1 MQIEHL
7 HSGEML
13 TGNDIDATANRERMR
28 QRRLKRSAV
37 PADPDLRL
45 AGVPPG
51 DEQQIRLGIPGWLMG
66 NPEIVIAVGLILI
79 LGTVI
84 FIPFLT
90 AGRSPHTL
98 LRPSDSNVRLDDVVG
113 ADQTKRE
120 AIDSMNLF
128 LASETFER
136 EMGGNARRG
145 VLFEGLPGTGKTH
158 LAKAMAAEAGVPF
171 LFVSASEFQS
181 MYYGQTNKKIR
192 SFFKALRKAA
202 RDEGGAIGYI
212 EEFDAIGGSRS
223 GMNSGSMREGIVGV
237 VNELLVQMQS
247 FDLPTGSQKFKAWW
261 IDWINGFLPDARR
274 KPRPTRTAANVLIV
288 ASTNRA
294 ADLDPALHATRPL
307 RPGHHVQPAGALRP
321 RGDRRVLPRQEEPRR
336 RGHGGTGR
344 RPHAGYTPV
353 RIEKLL
359 DEALIIALRY
369 HRTSMTVSDV
379 LQAQLVTEVGIAQE
393 MGYHPDE
400 RRRIA
405 IHEAGHALTAVLTR
419 RDVKVASILRRSS
432 ALGLVAHGDSEERF
446 LKTPTEAR
454 DLITVAL
461 AGRAAEQQE
470 YGEASSGIS
479 SDLAAATTIAS
490 QLVGQL
496 GNGPGLLSL
505 EAASMP
511 TAANLVA
518 KVLSDEPSR
527 QAAEEMMAEGAERAA
542 WMVSTLPAGA
552 LRHRRRTVRE
562 RRARRRHD
570 QGHRRGRTPTSPS
583 AAARSASSRARWS
596 GRPEA
601 RPRHMSRP

>member
-1 MQIEHL
+1 MEMARL
-7 HSGEML
+7 SSGEML
-13 TGNDIDATANRERMR
+13 SGKDIDANANRERTR
-28 QRRLKRSAV
+28 QKRLKKWLVFLGIVFAY
-37 PADPDLRL
+37 LFWRL
-45 AGVPPG
+45 INDNP
-51 DEQQIRLGIPGWLMG
+51 IRLGVPGWLTG
-66 NPEIVIAVGLILI
+66 NPEIIIALGLILI

-98 LRPSDSNVRLDDVVG
+98 LRASDSNVRLDDVVG

-128 LASETFER
+128 LASETFQK
-136 EMGGNARRG
+136 EMGGNARKG
-145 VLFEGLPGTGKTH
+145 VLFEGPPGTGKTY

-212 EEFDAIGGSRS
+212 EEFDAIGGARS
-223 GMNSGSMREGIVGV
+223 GMNTGSQREGIVGV

-247 FDLPTGSQKFKAWW
+247 FDLPTGRQKFKTWW
-261 IDWINGFLPDARR
+261 IDWFNGFLPADRR
-274 KPRPTRTAANVLIV
+274 RPRPKRTEANILIV
-288 ASTNRA
+288 AATNRA
-294 ADLDPALHATRPL
+294 ADLDPALL
-307 RPGHHVQPAGALRP
+307 RPGRFDRVIGFNLPP
-321 RGDRRVLPRQEEPRR
+321 RSDRLAIAEYYLAKKKHEDSVTASLIADLS
-336 RGHGGTGR
+336 
-344 RPHAGYTPV
+344 AGYTPV
-353 RIEKLL
+353 KIEKLL

-369 HRTSMTVSDV
+369 GRTSMTFTDV
-379 LQAQLVTEVGIAQE
+379 LQAQLVTEVGVAHE

-419 RDVKVASILRRSS
+419 RDVKMASILRRSA
-432 ALGLVAHGDSEERF
+432 ALGLVAHGDVEERF
-446 LKTPTEAR
+446 LKTPSDAR
-454 DLITVAL
+454 DLICVAL
-461 AGRAAEQQE
+461 AGRAAELQE

-479 SDLAAATTIAS
+479 SDLAVATNLAS

-505 EAASMP
+505 DAAGIP
-511 TAANLVA
+511 TAGNLVA

-527 QAAEEMMAEGAERAA
+527 EAAEALMTEGAARAA
-542 WMVSTLPAGA
+542 LMTSTYRDALLRIADGLCERDELEGA
-552 LRHRRRTVRE
+552 DIKAIVAEYTDVTE
-562 RRARRRHD
+562 RRGPVRIAPL
-570 QGHRRGRTPTSPS
+570 PT
-583 AAARSASSRARWS
+583 A
-596 GRPEA
+596 
-601 RPRHMSRP
+601 

>member
-1 MQIEHL
+1 MEMARL
-7 HSGEML
+7 SSGEML
-13 TGNDIDATANRERMR
+13 SGKDIDANANRERTR
-28 QRRLKRSAV
+28 QTRLKKWLVFLGLVFAY
-37 PADPDLRL
+37 LLWRL
-45 AGVPPG
+45 VNDNPIRPGV
-51 DEQQIRLGIPGWLMG
+51 PGWLTG
-66 NPEIVIAVGLILI
+66 NPEIVIALGLILI

-84 FIPFLT
+84 FVPFLT

-98 LRPSDSNVRLDDVVG
+98 LRASDSNIRLDDVVG

-128 LASETFER
+128 LASETFQR

-145 VLFEGLPGTGKTH
+145 VLFEGPPGTGKTY

-212 EEFDAIGGSRS
+212 EEFDAIGGARS
-223 GMNSGSMREGIVGV
+223 GMNTGSMREGIVGV

-247 FDLPTGSQKFKAWW
+247 FDLPTGRQKFHAWW
-261 IDWINGFLPDARR
+261 IDWINGFLPADRR
-274 KPRPTRTAANVLIV
+274 RPRPKRTEANILIV

-294 ADLDPALHATRPL
+294 ADLDPALL
-307 RPGHHVQPAGALRP
+307 RPGRFDRVIGFNLPP
-321 RGDRRVLPRQEEPRR
+321 RADRLAIAEYYLARKKHDDEVTAQLVADL
-336 RGHGGTGR
+336 T
-344 RPHAGYTPV
+344 AGYTPV
-353 RIEKLL
+353 KLEKLL

-369 HRTSMTVSDV
+369 GRTSMNVTDV
-379 LQAQLVTEVGIAQE
+379 LQAQLVTEVGVAHE

-419 RDVKVASILRRSS
+419 RDVKMASILRRSA
-432 ALGLVAHGDSEERF
+432 ALGLVAHGDVEERF
-446 LKTPTEAR
+446 LKTPADAR
-454 DLITVAL
+454 DLICVAL
-461 AGRAAEQQE
+461 AGRAAEVQE
-470 YGEASSGIS
+470 YGEASSGIA
-479 SDLAAATTIAS
+479 SDLAAATNIAA

-505 EAASMP
+505 EAAAIP

-527 QAAEEMMAEGAERAA
+527 EAADAYLNEGAERAA
-542 WMVSTLPAGA
+542 KMVAKYREA
-552 LRHRRRTVRE
+552 LLRIADGLCESDELEGEQIKSIVAEYTDITE
-562 RRARRRHD
+562 RRGPVRIK
-570 QGHRRGRTPTSPS
+570 PV
-583 AAARSASSRARWS
+583 RSA
-596 GRPEA
+596 
-601 RPRHMSRP
+601 

>member
-1 MQIEHL
+1 MQIEQL
-7 HSGEML
+7 TNGEML
-13 TGNDIDATANRERMR
+13 RGSDIDATANRERMR
-28 QRRLKRSAV
+28 QRRLRKTLV
-37 PADPDLRL
+37 VLGVVL
-45 AGVPPG
+45 AWLLYR
-51 DEQQIRLGIPGWLMG
+51 EFTRNQIRFGVPGWLEG
-66 NPEIVIAVGLILI
+66 NPEIVISLGLILI

-84 FIPFLT
+84 FIPLLT

-98 LRPSDSNVRLDDVVG
+98 LRPSDSKVRLADVVG
-113 ADQTKRE
+113 AEQTKRE
-120 AIDSMNLF
+120 AIDSLNLF

-136 EMGGNARRG
+136 EMGGSARRG

-181 MYYGQTNKKIR
+181 MYYGQTNRKIR

-247 FDLPTGSQKFKAWW
+247 FDLPTGKQKFRASCT
-261 IDWINGFLPDARR
+261 DWFNSFLPDARR
-274 KPRPTRTAANVLIV
+274 RPRPLRTPANVLIV

-294 ADLDPALHATRPL
+294 ADLDPALL
-307 RPGHHVQPAGALRP
+307 RPGRFDRVITFNLPARI
-321 RGDRRVLPRQEEPRR
+321 DRVAIAEYYLAKKKHQEPV
-336 RGHGGTGR
+336 TA
-344 RPHAGYTPV
+344 PLIADLTAGYTPV
-353 RIEKLL
+353 RIERLL
-359 DEALIIALRY
+359 DESLIIALR
-369 HRTSMTVSDV
+369 HQRTSMTVSDV
-379 LQAQLVTEVGIAQE
+379 LEAQLVTEVGIAQE

-419 RDVKVASILRRSS
+419 RDVKVASILRRAS
-432 ALGLVAHGDSEERF
+432 ALGLVAHGDYEERF
-446 LKTPTEAR
+446 LKTPSDAR
-454 DLITVAL
+454 DLIAVAL

-479 SDLAAATTIAS
+479 SDLAAASTIAA

-496 GNGPGLLSL
+496 GHGPGLLSL

-527 QAAEEMMAEGAERAA
+527 AAAEALMAEGADRAA
-542 WMVSTLPAGA
+542 WMVSTYREA
-552 LRHRRRTVRE
+552 LYGIADGLCASDELNGDAVRAIVATYTDITE
-562 RRARRRHD
+562 RRGPVRI
-570 QGHRRGRTPTSPS
+570 SPS
-583 AAARSASSRARWS
+583 
-596 GRPEA
+596 PV
-601 RPRHMSRP
+601 

>member
-1 MQIEHL
+1 MEMARL
-7 HSGEML
+7 STGEML
-13 TGNDIDATANRERMR
+13 SGKDIDANANRERTR
-28 QRRLKRSAV
+28 QKRLTKWLVVLA
-37 PADPDLRL
+37 LFLTYLLWRL
-45 AGVPPG
+45 AN
-51 DEQQIRLGIPGWLMG
+51 DNQIRLGVPGWLMG
-66 NPEIVIAVGLILI
+66 NPEIIIALGLIVI

-90 AGRSPHTL
+90 AGKSPHTL
-98 LRPSDSNVRLDDVVG
+98 LRSSDSNIRLDDVVG

-128 LASETFER
+128 LASETFQR

-145 VLFEGLPGTGKTH
+145 VLFEGPPGTGKTY

-223 GMNSGSMREGIVGV
+223 GMNTGSMREGIVGV

-247 FDLPTGSQKFKAWW
+247 FDLPTGRQKFRASFV
-261 IDWINGFLPDARR
+261 DWFNGFLPDEKRR
-274 KPRPTRTAANVLIV
+274 PRPKRTEANILIV

-294 ADLDPALHATRPL
+294 ADLDPALL
-307 RPGHHVQPAGALRP
+307 RPGRFDRVITFNLPPRADRLAIAEYYLAKKNHEVAVTAALIA
-321 RGDRRVLPRQEEPRR
+321 DLS
-336 RGHGGTGR
+336 
-344 RPHAGYTPV
+344 AGYTPV
-353 RIEKLL
+353 KIEKLL
-359 DEALIIALRY
+359 DEALIIALRFS
-369 HRTSMTVSDV
+369 RTSMNVTDV
-379 LQAQLVTEVGIAQE
+379 LQAQLVTEVGVAHE

-419 RDVKVASILRRSS
+419 RDVKMASILRRSA
-432 ALGLVAHGDSEERF
+432 ALGLVAHGDVEERF
-446 LKTPTEAR
+446 LKTPSDAR
-454 DLITVAL
+454 DLIAVAL
-461 AGRAAEQQE
+461 AGRAAELQE

-479 SDLAAATTIAS
+479 SDLAVATNIAS
-490 QLVGQL
+490 QLIGQL

-505 EAASMP
+505 DAAAIPM
-511 TAANLVA
+511 AANLVA

-527 QAAEEMMAEGAERAA
+527 AAAEALLAEGAERAA
-542 WMVSTLPAGA
+542 LMTSKYRDA
-552 LRHRRRTVRE
+552 LLRIADGLCESDELEGDQIKSIVAEYADVTE
-562 RRARRRHD
+562 RRGPVRIVPAR
-570 QGHRRGRTPTSPS
+570 T
-583 AAARSASSRARWS
+583 A
-596 GRPEA
+596 
-601 RPRHMSRP
+601 